1 MLQII
6 VNSESSVE
14 LRQQSVKFMTTI
26 VDNDNVCQYLG
37 DPVLMQKL
45 MVHPTREIFQ
55 AGVCSIPQSE
65 RSPVLFFTV
74 YYYIH
79 SSIHRDSSCDEPLH
93 ARQIYGFM
101 FLPHAKLE
109 RVLQS

>member
-45 MVHPTREIFQ
+45 MVHPTREIF
-55 AGVCSIPQSE
+55 
-65 RSPVLFFTV
+65 
-74 YYYIH
+74 
-79 SSIHRDSSCDEPLH
+79 
-93 ARQIYGFM
+93 
-101 FLPHAKLE
+101 
-109 RVLQS
+109 